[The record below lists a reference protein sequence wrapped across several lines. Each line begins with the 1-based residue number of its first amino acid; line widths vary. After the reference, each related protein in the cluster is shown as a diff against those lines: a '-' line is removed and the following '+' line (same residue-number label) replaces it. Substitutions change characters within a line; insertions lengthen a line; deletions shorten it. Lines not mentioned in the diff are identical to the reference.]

1 VTHLSLAPQSGIT
14 AARLQVSLDNGRTWH
29 PAKVRKLGAPRF
41 LAVFTAPAGQAVTLR
56 LAARD
61 ATGAT
66 VTETILAAYRTS
78 G

>member
-1 VTHLSLAPQSGIT
+1 VDQTLSVAGLAS
-14 AARLQVSLDNGRTWH
+14 R
-29 PAKVRKLGAPRF
+29 
-41 LAVFTAPAGQAVTLR
+41 AVTLR